1 MCGLAFVT
9 TSGGYFVAV
18 HRLLVAGAPLAAE
31 HGLLGARASGV
42 VAHGLGCSMAR
53 GILVPWPGTEPV
65 SSVLAGGFPTRAPAE
80 KSHLSFLGRHNPN
93 GNFTSHSVTLPL
105 RAPKDA
111 SVIRVYAVSNW
122 AVLVV

>member
-1 MCGLAFVT
+1 MAASLT
-9 TSGGYFVAV
+9 EER
-18 HRLLVAGAPLAAE
+18 RLS
-31 HGLLGARASGV
+31 GARPSGV
-42 VAHGLGCSMAR
+42 VARGLGCSVAR

-65 SSVLAGGFPTRAPAE
+65 SSVLVGGFPTSGPAE
-80 KSHLSFLGRHNPN
+80 KSHLSFLCRHNPN

-105 RAPKDA
+105 SAPKDA